1 MINVGC
7 IWLGFLLILWWFV
20 FWEDLGILFIGLLI
34 GLLVWVWN
42 VFCSIVNVF
51 CLVGMIFVGMDFLK
65 ISVDLM
71 KNFLV

>member
-34 GLLVWVWN
+34 GLLVWVWK

-71 KNFLV
+71 KNF